1 MNKVHIHGK
10 MHVVKILFKTNFNL
24 LVDWASL
31 AQQWIKMKEIPP
43 PMPPGQQVRIPTS
56 EHTLP
61 GQHVEPQNPSNIA
74 AVATN
79 KTFSDHNIASSVTR
93 L

>member
-1 MNKVHIHGK
+1 

-43 PMPPGQQVRIPTS
+43 PLPPGQQVRILNS
-56 EHTLP
+56 EHTMP
-61 GQHVEPQNPSNIA
+61 GQLVEHQNPSNIA

-79 KTFSDHNIASSVTR
+79 NTFSGHNIASPVTR
-93 L
+93 M

>member
-1 MNKVHIHGK
+1 MNKVQIHGK
-10 MHVVKILFKTNFNL
+10 MHIVKILFKTNFNL

-61 GQHVEPQNPSNIA
+61 GQHVDPQNPSNIA
-74 AVATN
+74 AIATN